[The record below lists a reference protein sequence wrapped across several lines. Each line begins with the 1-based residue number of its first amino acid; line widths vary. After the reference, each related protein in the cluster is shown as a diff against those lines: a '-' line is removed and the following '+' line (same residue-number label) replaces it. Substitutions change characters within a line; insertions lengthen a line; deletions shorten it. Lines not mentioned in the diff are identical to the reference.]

1 MTAYATDARK
11 SAESDDDT
19 RQTTDVQWFTGSPQT
34 HRVAR
39 AIAQYGPIARTTLAQ
54 LLGVSQG
61 ALSRITSDLIYE
73 GVIEEL
79 PDDATEQGKLPQGF
93 TPKEPREKRG
103 RPQTNLRLRA
113 GERTFLGVN
122 IHGSEVSI
130 VAVDALCRPVGP
142 CRTFTLESTKPQD
155 VAALIGSA
163 IQDYRRAVT
172 PSPVAVGLSF
182 GGHAEDDRYV
192 TYAPFLHWD
201 GRVDAAGAI
210 EQTGGLPTAVF
221 NDLDSLLQYESWFGA
236 GIGVQ
241 RFAVVTIGAGVGY
254 SLAEDG
260 MPVDYPDKSYG
271 LAGHI
276 LVDPEGPRCY
286 AGHTG
291 CSQCL
296 TNDSLA
302 EEYSALVG
310 HMVTFDQFAAD
321 AQQGTAQARQLVNRL
336 CFRLGVLVSTVA
348 NFAMPSK
355 VLISGESSYLAK
367 MNRESIRNG
376 INWYRPSQAATV
388 DFEILDFS
396 WESWAKAA
404 AARAI
409 ARYIG

>member
-1 MTAYATDARK
+1 MTTHETDTWK
-11 SAESDDDT
+11 TAESGDEHEL
-19 RQTTDVQWFTGSPQT
+19 TTDVQWFTGSPQT

-142 CRTFTLESTKPQD
+142 CRTLTLESTKPQD
-155 VAALIGSA
+155 VATLIGSA
-163 IQDYRRAVT
+163 IQDYRRAIT

-236 GIGVQ
+236 GIGVR

-321 AQQGTAQARQLVNRL
+321 AQ
-336 CFRLGVLVSTVA
+336 
-348 NFAMPSK
+348 
-355 VLISGESSYLAK
+355 
-367 MNRESIRNG
+367 
-376 INWYRPSQAATV
+376 
-388 DFEILDFS
+388 
-396 WESWAKAA
+396 
-404 AARAI
+404 
-409 ARYIG
+409 